1 MVGTDNQTGRHQIED
16 GAQESK
22 MKVLQ
27 INTVC
32 GKGSTGR
39 ITRDLRSCLKNGGT
53 GKITYG
59 VGPALNASTEDSIMI
74 DTKLKYYVHNALS
87 RFTDGAG
94 GYSFLR

>member
-1 MVGTDNQTGRHQIED
+1 
-16 GAQESK
+16 

-32 GKGSTGR
+32 GRGSTGR
-39 ITRDLRSCLKNGGT
+39 ITRNLRSCLKNGGA

-74 DTKLKYYVHNALS
+74 DTKLEYYALS
-87 RFTDGAG
+87 RFTDGEG
-94 GYSFLR
+94 EYSFLR